1 MKISEDPVDVARVL
15 YLNTRQNKGTE
26 IGSAVAEVSV
36 VMPISST
43 AVGGHLRWDKE
54 SMDESDSELG
64 GHEKWAGVKTMR
76 WTSTARTSATGCGV
90 IGKVTTQGTRYTV
103 Q

>member
-1 MKISEDPVDVARVL
+1 MAETYNSAHWSMKISEDPVDVARVL

-43 AVGGHLRWDKE
+43 AVGGHLGQDKE
-54 SMDESDSELG
+54 SMDESDLVDVRNGQVS
-64 GHEKWAGVKTMR
+64 K
-76 WTSTARTSATGCGV
+76 
-90 IGKVTTQGTRYTV
+90 Q
-103 Q
+103 